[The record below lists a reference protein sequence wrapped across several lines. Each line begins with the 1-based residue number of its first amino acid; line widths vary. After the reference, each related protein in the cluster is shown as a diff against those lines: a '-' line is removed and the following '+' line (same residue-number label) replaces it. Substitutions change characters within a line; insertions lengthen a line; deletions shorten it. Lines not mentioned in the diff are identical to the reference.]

1 VKRTWLGL
9 PLAIIAFAPVAH
21 AITLAPVPVLVP
33 VAPQPAPAPAATTT
47 STTVT
52 QWQSQLVNG
61 LPTVPWRIPTNMPV
75 QPPLQPG
82 QLVQASYT
90 PFTGA
95 MSVTKN
101 NAYGLLGN
109 ILAGAQS
116 NFALGYQAIPVAN
129 TAPQHPNWEGDGYT
143 VNSCDE
149 YAYKR
154 YYDYRR
160 WQEAAATCGGN
171 PDCVY
176 NLWVTSGVGG
186 WSRTMMAKSGLQGTI
201 APTPGSTLDPS
212 NGGPTCQTKNPMR
225 STASMAAFQQAL
237 MMATTQGSP
246 ASSAQQ
252 AQFNEVIAYFNS
264 SAFKSNPNCYPISGS
279 RAPWHVQMHDQQ
291 ATYGETM
298 TLRAIIQ
305 QRTVNMMSLVDAYNT
320 AVFNYNQAI
329 EAQDKMIEQACG
341 GLQQCPPTVCKCT
354 PQTPQYCK
362 APPPPTQ
369 ACINA
374 RNAFPYAQLKA
385 DEDAAVA
392 LSSALYAEYTNVD
405 PLTGVVDNGCLGINH
420 NKCDWSP
427 KMIGPEYLTSIDA
440 SVSKDLAQ
448 CDTVIGTGS
457 PSPQLDGAL
466 TRLDGTGAPQA
477 IDDEVDTY
485 NGLVETIKLVA
496 EMRNNLSWAQT
507 DPDTI
512 HYDLFSGPTSWRV
525 GGQFASAQ
533 YSQNAF
539 WEVHGEKNAQGKLCR
554 LSGRVYGAANAQATL
569 LGQGLTVLDASL
581 QIGAGE
587 LVNNGG
593 ATSDFNGFQYESHLT
608 IGNDSIYSFPLT
620 TTQATAQQP
629 SISEQIAQE
638 HWDQNIFTVDG
649 QIYFVDLELSVGA
662 SADLSVSLTGT
673 APALACANVTDPTQ
687 NTFSIGANVTP
698 SVSAQMVGTALV
710 GALGT
715 GVGVQGTIDLVTAS
729 LPINVKAGVGADPT
743 GAADLALNLN
753 ANASLNV
760 SVLSGEFDAVECVL
774 GDCAKQEL
782 FRWNGIPAYSAPNLW
797 SLNDSFPLDVVQL
810 AIQ

>member
-1 VKRTWLGL
+1 M
-9 PLAIIAFAPVAH
+9 AFAPLAH
-21 AITLAPVPVLVP
+21 GD
-33 VAPQPAPAPAATTT
+33 ATTI
-47 STTVT
+47 SEWQQQVVT
-52 QWQSQLVNG
+52 GQ
-61 LPTVPWRIPTNMPV
+61 PTVPFRIPLGMAV
-75 QPPLQPG
+75 QAPLQPG
-82 QLVQASYT
+82 QLVQAAYT

-101 NAYGLLGN
+101 NAYGLLSN
-109 ILAGAQS
+109 VLAGAQA

-129 TAPQHPNWEGDGYT
+129 TTPQHPSWEADGDT

-154 YYDYRR
+154 YYDYKR

-176 NLWVTSGVGG
+176 NLWVSSGVGG
-186 WSRTMMAKSGLQGTI
+186 EGRTMLARSALQGAI
-201 APTPGSTLDPS
+201 SPAPGSLLDPS
-212 NGGPTCQTKNPMR
+212 RGGPTCQVKNPMR
-225 STASMAAFQQAL
+225 TSASITSFENALLMAASA
-237 MMATTQGSP
+237 GSP
-246 ASSAQQ
+246 ATSAQQ
-252 AQFNEVIAYFNS
+252 AQFQQVANYLYS
-264 SAFKSNPNCYPISGS
+264 SAFTSNSNCYPINGS
-279 RAPWHVQMHDQQ
+279 RSPWHVQMHDQQ

-298 TLRAIIQ
+298 SHRAVIQ
-305 QRTVNMMSLVDAYNT
+305 QRIVNMMSLVDAYNV
-320 AVFNYNQAI
+320 AVFNYNQAV

-341 GLQQCPPTVCKCT
+341 GLEQCPPTVCKCT

-405 PLTGVVDNGCLGINH
+405 PITGAVDNGCLGINH

-427 KMIGPEYLTSIDA
+427 TMIGAEYLTAIDD

-448 CDTVIGTGS
+448 CDSVIGTGS

-466 TRLDGTGAPQA
+466 KYLDGSSAPPA

-485 NGLVETIKLVA
+485 NGLAETMVLVGD
-496 EMRNNLSWAQT
+496 MKNKLSWLQT
-507 DPDTI
+507 TPDTI
-512 HYDLFSGPTSWRV
+512 HYDLFSAPQSWSV
-525 GGQFASAQ
+525 GGQFAGAQ
-533 YSQNAF
+533 YSQSAF
-539 WEVHGEKNAQGKLCR
+539 WEVHGEKNGSVLCR
-554 LSGRVYGAANAQATL
+554 LSGRVYGAANASATL

-587 LVNNGG
+587 LVDGG
-593 ATSDFNGFQYESHLT
+593 AANPPDFNGFETESHLT
-608 IGNDSIYSFPLT
+608 IGGNSIYSFPDKQYQ
-620 TTQATAQQP
+620 QAALNQT
-629 SISEQIAQE
+629 IAQE

-662 SADLSVSLTGT
+662 SADLSVALTGT
-673 APALACANVTDPTQ
+673 APTLNCANVTDATK
-687 NTFSIGANVTP
+687 NSFSLGANVTP

-729 LPINVKAGVGADPT
+729 LPINVNAGLGADPT
-743 GAADLALNLN
+743 GANDLALNLS
-753 ANASLNV
+753 AKASLNI
-760 SVLSGEFDAVECVL
+760 SVLSGEFDACECVL
-774 GDCAKQEL
+774 GQCATQEL

-810 AIQ
+810 AMQ